1 MKQNNQPKRK
11 LNPKVLGR
19 TIKLLFKSYPVLAPV
34 TVFCI
39 LFSAAV
45 SAIPAVFQQNVIAL
59 IEKWYKTGDWAS
71 ASGEIFPQV
80 SLLVVLYVIS
90 IIAILVYN
98 QLMAYITQG
107 FLCKMRRSMFDG
119 M

>member
-80 SLLVVLYVIS
+80 SFECRVFLDLTSFLNYTHYYFLLYLKQIK
-90 IIAILVYN
+90 IQFPN
-98 QLMAYITQG
+98 T
-107 FLCKMRRSMFDG
+107 
-119 M
+119 